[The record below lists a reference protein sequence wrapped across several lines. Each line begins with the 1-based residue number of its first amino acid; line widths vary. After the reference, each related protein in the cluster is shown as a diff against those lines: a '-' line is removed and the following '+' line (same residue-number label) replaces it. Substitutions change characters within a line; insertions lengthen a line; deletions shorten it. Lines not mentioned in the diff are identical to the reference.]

1 MQIGTDAS
9 QITSL
14 MSLWGTS
21 GDSLYGNLL
30 GGGSSETSST
40 FGPATI
46 LSLGSSSSSS
56 SSGYLS
62 LDLASILSLQ
72 QGTTTTASTLS
83 QQLTDQE
90 KESLNEAFD
99 LIEAGSLDEAETVLD
114 GILSKKKTNA
124 VATHALGLVALER
137 GEYKKAEQYFRR
149 ADQLLP
155 DVGYADDAEDAQ
167 ILAQDD
173 AAVFKVA
180 AKLAPNPSTRD
191 QAIGLLLRLTARA
204 PDNLEAQ
211 VLLGETM
218 LDKGDFL
225 NGLDVLAQAI
235 DAATNTSD
243 DEASGA
249 TSGRSDAATSG
260 ATNDGLLQ
268 RIEAK
273 ASELVQRMPNAPQFH
288 RLLGRVQVRLGKYE
302 EALQTL
308 DRAAELADSD
318 ELTRTDAALAYAGIG
333 RELLARGDIDRAMA
347 NLQSAKDLDAGHFT
361 VREAVAEGHL
371 ALAERRRRYG
381 DLKRAIQSYDDAS
394 RELGAA
400 GSESLRNRIASA
412 AYAAGVRMEQQSI
425 QQGRA
430 IDTEVLAFEAAYR
443 LDTENKVYKR
453 KLADTRSTIGDQY
466 LADGEYEQAVGAYE
480 RAYKLYKND
489 DTYKS
494 NLTNA
499 YILYGDDLLSRGKYD
514 KAVATYLEAYRVDT
528 SDANS
533 KAKLAN
539 GYNVRGL
546 DYRTKGRFTL
556 AVADFKEALHLFPD
570 SAEYQAN
577 YDSVAAYDN

>member
-1 MQIGTDAS
+1 MPRSQLETVESRSIREPAVQIGTDAN

-14 MSLWGTS
+14 MSLWGTTS
-21 GDSLYGNLL
+21 SNSLYGNLL
-30 GGGSSETSST
+30 GGSSETSSS
-40 FGPATI
+40 FGPAAI

-56 SSGYLS
+56 GSGYLS

-72 QGTTTTASTLS
+72 QGTTTTSSTLS

-99 LIEAGSLDEAETVLD
+99 LIEAGSLDEAEAVLD

-218 LDKGDFL
+218 LDKGDLL

-235 DAATNTSD
+235 DAAD
-243 DEASGA
+243 DE
-249 TSGRSDAATSG
+249 
-260 ATNDGLLQ
+260 LLR
-268 RIEAK
+268 RIESK
-273 ASELVQRMPNAPQFH
+273 ASDLVQRMPNAPQFH

-308 DRAAELADSD
+308 DQAALLAGSD

-347 NLQSAKDLDAGHFT
+347 SLQSAKDLDTGHFT
-361 VREAVAEGHL
+361 VREAVAEGYL

-400 GSESLRNRIASA
+400 GTASLRKRIASA

-453 KLADTRSTIGDQY
+453 KLADTRTTIGDQY
-466 LADGEYEQAVGAYE
+466 LADGKYEQAVGAYE

-514 KAVATYLEAYRVDT
+514 KAVATYLKAYRVDT
-528 SDANS
+528 SNGSS

-546 DYRTKGRFTL
+546 DYRTKGRFAL

-570 SAEYQAN
+570 NAEYQAN